1 MASSSRSCKDLS
13 PGTKQE
19 EIMQQD
25 SMKAM
30 YAAFNARDIDTVLD
44 AMHPDVDWPNGME
57 GGRVHGRDGVRA
69 YWTRQWSLLNP
80 RVYPVQV
87 SEDDFGRVVVDVH
100 QVVRNLDG
108 VIVLDQMVRHVYVVE
123 NGLIKSMEILEA
135 PSAGPSPKQ

>member
-1 MASSSRSCKDLS
+1 
-13 PGTKQE
+13 
-19 EIMQQD
+19 MQQD

-30 YAAFNARDIDTVLD
+30 YAAFNARDIDTVL
-44 AMHPDVDWPNGME
+44 ATMHPDVDWPNGME

-80 RVYPVQV
+80 RVDPVQV
-87 SEDDFGRVVVDVH
+87 SEDDFGRMVVDVH

-108 VIVLDQMVRHVYVVE
+108 VIVLDQMVRHAYVVE
-123 NGLIKSMEILEA
+123 NGLIKSMEILET